1 MVNSKNR
8 RNKRT
13 NKKKRIK
20 GNKKCRM
27 KGGSINDPYQ
37 LRKMIDDIRNPP
49 VLSTENK
56 SRDGVDD
63 NVYDNVDD
71 NGYYLAMGATGLIS
85 FFLGGGSVYAGMVLL

>member
-13 NKKKRIK
+13 NRKKRTK

-37 LRKMIDDIRNPP
+37 LRKMIDDIRDPP
-49 VLSTENK
+49 PPENELK
-56 SRDGVDD
+56 D
-63 NVYDNVDD
+63 NKENDKVDD
-71 NGYYLAMGATGLIS
+71 NGYYLAMGATGIVS

>member
-13 NKKKRIK
+13 SKKKRTK

-27 KGGSINDPYQ
+27 KGGSINDPYE
-37 LRKMIDDIRNPP
+37 LRRMIDDIRNPP
-49 VLSTENK
+49 PLIE
-56 SRDGVDD
+56 DD
-63 NVYDNVDD
+63 IKDDKVEVDD
-71 NGYYLAMGATGLIS
+71 NGYYLAMGITGLAS